1 MSIKSFLLSD
11 KKRTGL
17 ILFAIIFVIGISFL
31 YVFTFHADPAN
42 PYTINQ
48 ITLYSE
54 EDDTRISALVYKP
67 QNTSGTHPGIVVGH
81 GFCESKQ
88 FMNVLSIELVK
99 RQFVVVAIDYRGHG
113 SSDGYLDQ
121 IRENRSSLLGD
132 EMAAVNYLKSLS
144 FVDNDIGL
152 IGHSMG
158 GGVAT
163 TLAAKYPSEFNAT
176 VCLGSIP
183 SAPNTNQIQN
193 LLIALGPFEQ
203 GATRAKAIEYMSYHI
218 NESNP
223 VIGQLYGDFDYNNA
237 SKVFIGGATEHLFV
251 PQNSVL
257 IEEAVKWFEI
267 AFHGTIRYP
276 ITLTSNLNLV
286 FYIMTICGL
295 IGINFVIMIMV
306 SNYLWKKKPFLLR
319 KDIVKD
325 RSILGLIL
333 YYFLVEVFSFI
344 GLIAFQDIFTDV
356 LPVSLGNALFAELIG
371 IAIGVIIVS
380 YFAILRKEN
389 LGITK
394 LPKKMNELTSK
405 NWGRSIIFGIISAI
419 IFTTTVTLATTWSN
433 SPILLTTREIGAIIG
448 MTLLFFPLLLFK
460 EFYYRTIQ
468 SKLKTEHKTI
478 EYFEMLGIAVFIDN
492 ILVVPIMLIAWGD
505 TPISFVALAL
515 FVFILF
521 SIIQQIITTWVY
533 MYSGRNIVGST
544 LFLSIMY
551 AWMIVNFFPFG
562 FTMSLI
568 H

>member
-1 MSIKSFLLSD
+1 MSIKGFLLSD

-17 ILFAIIFVIGISFL
+17 IISIIFFVIGISFL
-31 YVFTFHADPAN
+31 YVFTFQADPSN
-42 PYTINQ
+42 PYTIKH
-48 ITLYSE
+48 ITLLSE
-54 EDDTRISALVYKP
+54 EDDTRISALVYTPK
-67 QNTSGTHPGIVVGH
+67 NTSGRHPGIVVGH

-99 RQFVVVAIDYRGHG
+99 RQFVVISIDYRGHG

-132 EMAAVNYLKSLS
+132 EIAAVNYLKSLPY
-144 FVDNDIGL
+144 VDNDIGL

-163 TLAAKYPSEFNAT
+163 TLAAKFPDEFNAT

-183 SAPNTNQIQN
+183 SAPNTNKIQN

-203 GATRAKAIEYMSYHI
+203 SATRDRAIEYLSYHI
-218 NESNP
+218 NKSNP
-223 VIGQLYGDFDYNNA
+223 VIGELYGDFDYNNA

-251 PQNSVL
+251 PQNSKIINETVN
-257 IEEAVKWFEI
+257 WFEV
-267 AFHGTIRYP
+267 AFYDSIRWP
-276 ITLTSNLNLV
+276 ITLTSDLNLV

-295 IGINFVIMIMV
+295 IGINFVVMIIL
-306 SNYLWKKKPFLLR
+306 SNYLWKNKPFLPR
-319 KDIVKD
+319 KNIVKD
-325 RSILGLIL
+325 RSISGLIL
-333 YYFLVEVFSFI
+333 YYFLVEVFSFM
-344 GLIAFQDIFTDV
+344 GLIAFQNIFTDI
-356 LPVSLGNALFAELIG
+356 LPVSLGNALFSELVG
-371 IAIGVIIVS
+371 IFIGVIVVS

-389 LGITK
+389 LSITK
-394 LPKKMNELTSK
+394 LPSKMNKLISK
-405 NWGRSIIFGIISAI
+405 NWGRSMIFSILSAVVFI
-419 IFTTTVTLATTWSN
+419 TSITLATTWSN

-448 MTLLFFPLLLFK
+448 MTILFFPLLMFK

-468 SKLKTEHKTI
+468 SKLKTKHKII

-492 ILVVPIMLIAWGD
+492 ILVIPIMLFAWGN
-505 TPISFVALAL
+505 TPISFMALAL

-544 LFLSIMY
+544 LFISIMY

-562 FTMSLI
+562 FAMSLI